1 MFKSFTLKADSE
13 IPQGVFNFLA
23 YSFWLIIINWQD
35 SSSKLPGYFGILILG
50 IKYSKAVPDQETRP
64 LYLFKIVR
72 VLLNAYQCFGE
83 ISFFAIAIILVC
95 LASDANKS

>member
-1 MFKSFTLKADSE
+1 MLKSFTLKADSE
-13 IPQGVFNFLA
+13 IPQGVFNFWV

-35 SSSKLPGYFGILILG
+35 SASKLPGYFGILIFG

-64 LYLFKIVR
+64 LYLFNTVR

-83 ISFFAIAIILVC
+83 ISFLAMATILVC
-95 LASDANKS
+95 LASDASKS